1 MRVFDEVKEIQR
13 EQAENPKREN
23 DDFEGISVV
32 EDHKTATGSFFTIV
46 KDSQFERHIILY

>member
-1 MRVFDEVKEIQR
+1 MRLRKYR

-23 DDFEGISVV
+23 DDFEGISVG
-32 EDHKTATGSFFTIV
+32 ENHKTATGSFFTIV